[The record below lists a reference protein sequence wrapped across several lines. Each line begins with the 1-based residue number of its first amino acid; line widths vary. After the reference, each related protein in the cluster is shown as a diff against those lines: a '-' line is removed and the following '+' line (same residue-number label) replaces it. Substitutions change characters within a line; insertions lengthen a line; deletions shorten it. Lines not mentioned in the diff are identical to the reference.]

1 MNLIWFEFEKKR
13 LKHSLYQRNLFLNQC
28 WTLLTYWLIT
38 TSKPRSCEWMLLPSN
53 YPSQAGERFGPPKA
67 QTETHSNFKGNGHT
81 ECVVWNFAI
90 SNCCRITVHNWHY
103 VGKAKMYFR
112 DGSWKNVNKQLE
124 NAKNFQIATS
134 QAHFGFANIGSK
146 MHHFCPT
153 AIWNCKF
160 SNETPCKL
168 SHCWQIA
175 MEKLKHHV
183 SLSTSR
189 EINIVL

>member
-1 MNLIWFEFEKKR
+1 MKTFFSKFFAQKWGKKFQIFEIIWHLNLTYQNLIWFEFDIFTLDWVWNCLNLTTMNLIWFEFEKKR
-13 LKHSLYQRNLFLNQC
+13 LKHSLYQRNLFLHQC

-112 DGSWKNVNKQLE
+112 DGSWK
-124 NAKNFQIATS
+124 
-134 QAHFGFANIGSK
+134 K
-146 MHHFCPT
+146 M
-153 AIWNCKF
+153 
-160 SNETPCKL
+160 
-168 SHCWQIA
+168 
-175 MEKLKHHV
+175 
-183 SLSTSR
+183 
-189 EINIVL
+189 

>member
-1 MNLIWFEFEKKR
+1 MIDVKQQSLFKVGNQKVTPHENMSSWQFMNWKLATVPK
-13 LKHSLYQRNLFLNQC
+13 LNI
-28 WTLLTYWLIT
+28 TNVLIT

-112 DGSWKNVNKQLE
+112 DGSWKKCKQ
-124 NAKNFQIATS
+124 
-134 QAHFGFANIGSK
+134 
-146 MHHFCPT
+146 T
-153 AIWNCKF
+153 AGKCKKIF
-160 SNETPCKL
+160 KL
-168 SHCWQIA
+168 LL
-175 MEKLKHHV
+175 LKHI
-183 SLSTSR
+183 LPLPT
-189 EINIVL
+189 